1 MALPTDSFQFHWTL
15 TRVGPVRT
23 ESAPRWEEGKAPRG
37 PKFSFILQLRLS
49 KMVATCY
56 DSAPEV
62 WPVSRLR
69 SHIHCIELF
78 LGLGQVE
85 SIYSPSTREMEAGEL
100 EVQGQS

>member
-1 MALPTDSFQFHWTL
+1 MGGGE
-15 TRVGPVRT
+15 GPL
-23 ESAPRWEEGKAPRG
+23 G

-56 DSAPEV
+56 DSAPEI
-62 WPVSRLR
+62 WPVSHLR
-69 SHIHCIELF
+69 SHIHCTELF

-85 SIYSPSTREMEAGEL
+85 STYSPSTKGMEAGEL